1 MRVILDRGRCP
12 DKHPPTLHPSVDAH
26 SYDHNVASELP
37 PRDGRIGSFSSIE
50 PLRRAPVA
58 VDEHGALS
66 AGLWRLS
73 APRFC
78 RYHSIDS
85 TGGLRAI
92 ISEDS
97 GKCYRA

>member
-1 MRVILDRGRCP
+1 MPAILDRGRCP
-12 DKHPPTLHPSVDAH
+12 DKHPPTLHSSVGSH

-37 PRDGRIGSFSSIE
+37 PRDGRIGSWNRAA
-50 PLRRAPVA
+50 RRATVA

>member
-1 MRVILDRGRCP
+1 
-12 DKHPPTLHPSVDAH
+12 
-26 SYDHNVASELP
+26 
-37 PRDGRIGSFSSIE
+37 
-50 PLRRAPVA
+50 
-58 VDEHGALS
+58 LS

>member
-1 MRVILDRGRCP
+1 MTKQCGIANYRRVMVGDLG
-12 DKHPPTLHPSVDAH
+12 
-26 SYDHNVASELP
+26 N
-37 PRDGRIGSFSSIE
+37 FSSIE
-50 PLRRAPVA
+50 PFDGLLSRPMSI
-58 VDEHGALS
+58 DLS

-78 RYHSIDS
+78 RNHGIDS

-97 GKCYRA
+97 DKCYPA